1 MPAFFVIFTE
11 ILFQTF
17 VTVAFCDMKERSYVK
32 IYKAIIL
39 SRSEDSGL
47 FTFNL
52 QKKSF

>member
-1 MPAFFVIFTE
+1 MSIFYELILRNLLYVI
-11 ILFQTF
+11 
-17 VTVAFCDMKERSYVK
+17 YVK